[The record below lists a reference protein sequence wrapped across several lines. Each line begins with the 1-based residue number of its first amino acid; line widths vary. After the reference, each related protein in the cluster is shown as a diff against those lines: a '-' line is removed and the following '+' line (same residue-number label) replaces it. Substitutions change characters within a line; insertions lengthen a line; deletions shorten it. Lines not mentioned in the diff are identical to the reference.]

1 MPDWTGLSDARL
13 DWTFSCQNL
22 LDFLMPETTGLSA
35 ARVPAKRSGLDL
47 ATKTPPPP
55 LQLLTSSL
63 YISATAGRTLVRCLY
78 GRQPQ
83 CTLVH
88 CILYLCSA
96 GTVQPSSSSP
106 PLVPLGQDG
115 ADLHPG
121 ASFTVTPRARLGQVH
136 SQIQAS
142 IVFKTGFW

>member
-1 MPDWTGLSDARL
+1 MPDWTGLSH
-13 DWTFSCQNL
+13 
-22 LDFLMPETTGLSA
+22 

-47 ATKTPPPP
+47 ATKTPPPPP

-88 CILYLCSA
+88 CILYLCCVWHSTA
-96 GTVQPSSSSP
+96 LLLLSSPGTVR
-106 PLVPLGQDG
+106 
-115 ADLHPG
+115 PG
-121 ASFTVTPRARLGQVH
+121 RGRPTSRGVIHRYTQGSARLGTAHKYRLALCLKQGFGEDH
-136 SQIQAS
+136 SRIFPRDFLM
-142 IVFKTGFW
+142 VFLRK